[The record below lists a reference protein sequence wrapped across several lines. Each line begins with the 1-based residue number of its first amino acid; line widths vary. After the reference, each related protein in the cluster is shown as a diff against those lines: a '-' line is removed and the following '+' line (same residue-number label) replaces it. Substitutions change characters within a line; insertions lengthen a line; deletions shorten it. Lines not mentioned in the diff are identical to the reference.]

1 MNISKTIDRLAAGRR
16 VSRRELNAAM
26 AGLGLATVAVPLVG
40 SKARAAADVV
50 EYFTWSGYEV
60 PELHPSFVEIYGDGH
75 VAGSF
80 FGGEEE
86 ALSKLRT
93 GFHADVA
100 HPCSYSV
107 RRWVDAGV
115 AGPIDTSRLSN
126 WPDVFPQLQNLED
139 TVFDGQNYFVP
150 FDWGSSSVLY
160 RTDLVDP
167 MYQENPTWAIMY
179 DERYAGRMTMYDTD
193 VIITIAAMIKGY
205 DNLAT
210 LSDEQLAELRPD
222 MEKMNANMRF
232 YWTDSTQVTQ
242 ALASGEVVAGYAWN
256 GMMGELIDQGLPVA
270 YMNPKEGQI
279 TWVCG
284 LTRDPRGDAD
294 EQMVYDFIDAMISP
308 EAGVFQIEVY
318 NYGHS
323 NKLAF
328 ADVSEETLQ
337 RMGMANVDAVF
348 ESGLFIPSSPPEYEE
363 KYLQIAD
370 EIKAGF

>member
-26 AGLGLATVAVPLVG
+26 AGLGLATVAVPLAG
-40 SKARAAADVV
+40 GKARAAADVV

-60 PELHPSFVEIYGDGH
+60 PELHPSFVEKYGDGH

-93 GFHADVA
+93 GFNTDVG

-115 AGPIDTSRLSN
+115 AAPIDTSRLSN
-126 WPDVFPQLQNLED
+126 WPDVFPQLQNLQD

-167 MYQENPTWAIMY
+167 MYTEDPTWAIMY
-179 DERYAGRMTMYDTD
+179 DERYAGRLTMYDTD
-193 VIITIAAMIKGY
+193 VIITIAAMIRGW

-222 MEKMNANMRF
+222 LEKMNANMRF

-242 ALASGEVVAGYAWN
+242 ALASGEIVAGYAWN
-256 GMMGELIDQGLPVA
+256 GMMGDLIDQGLPVA

-284 LTRDPRGDAD
+284 LTRDPRGEAD

-337 RMGMANVDAVF
+337 RMGMSNVDAVF
-348 ESGLFIPSSPPEYEE
+348 ESGLFIPSSPAEYEE
-363 KYLQIAD
+363 KYLQLAD

>member
-1 MNISKTIDRLAAGRR
+1 MNISKTIDRLAAGSR

-26 AGLGLATVAVPLVG
+26 TGLGLATVAVPLVG
-40 SKARAAADVV
+40 GKARAAADMV

-60 PELHPSFVEIYGDGH
+60 PELHPAFVEKYGDGH

-93 GFHADVA
+93 GFNADVA

-167 MYQENPTWAIMY
+167 MYEEDPTWAIMY
-179 DERYAGRMTMYDTD
+179 DERYAGRLTMYDTD

-242 ALASGEVVAGYAWN
+242 ALASGEIVAGYAWN
-256 GMMGELIDQGLPVA
+256 GMMGDLIDQGLPVA

-294 EQMVYDFIDAMISP
+294 EQMVYDFIDAMISV
-308 EAGVFQIEVY
+308 EAGIFQIEEY

-337 RMGMANVDAVF
+337 RMGMSNVDAVF

-363 KYLQIAD
+363 KYLQLAD

>member
-1 MNISKTIDRLAAGRR
+1 MTISKTIDRLAAGRH
-16 VSRRELNAAM
+16 VSRREINAAM
-26 AGLGLATVAVPLVG
+26 TGLGLATVAVPLIG
-40 SKARAAADVV
+40 GKARAASDVV

-60 PELHPSFVEIYGDGH
+60 PELHPSFAEKYGDGH

-93 GFHADVA
+93 GFNADVA
-100 HPCSYSV
+100 HPCSYNV
-107 RRWVDAGV
+107 RRWADAGV
-115 AGPIDTSRLSN
+115 IAPIDVSRLSN

-139 TVFDGQNYFVP
+139 GMIDGQHFFVP

-167 MYQENPTWAIMY
+167 EYVAQETWAIFY
-179 DERYAGRMTMYDTD
+179 DERYAGRLTMYDTD

-205 DNLAT
+205 ENLST
-210 LSDEQLAELRPD
+210 LSDEQLASLRPD
-222 MEKMNANMRF
+222 LEKMNANMRF
-232 YWTDSTQVTQ
+232 YWTDATEVTQ
-242 ALASGEVVAGYAWN
+242 ALASGEIVAGYAWN
-256 GMMGELIDQGLPVA
+256 GMMGELIDQGVPIG

-294 EQMVYDFIDAMISP
+294 EQMVYDFMDAMISP

-328 ADVSEETLQ
+328 ADVPEEILV
-337 RMGMANVDAVF
+337 RMGMSDVDAVF
-348 ESGLFIPSSPPEYEE
+348 NDGLFIPAAPPEFEE
-363 KYLQIAD
+363 KYLQLAD